1 MAGLRARDLMST
13 EVAKVPPETPVAAIA
28 RMFADRGISAAVVAE
43 GDGSLLGLVTEADL
57 VRRLADE
64 DEASPRW
71 LSRLLE
77 SPAAKAERY
86 ARSHGVSAREVMTT
100 QLISVGPEES
110 AAHAA
115 RLMEDH
121 RIRRVLVTEGGRLL
135 GLVSRSDILRSL
147 VAQQHPVEDEASDE
161 GIHRAVLAAMRREP
175 WADTAWT
182 TVHVQDGI
190 VEFYG
195 FSSSETISH
204 ALRVL
209 AENVPGVKGVVDH
222 TRHRFGF
229 EPS

>member
-1 MAGLRARDLMST
+1 MAGLRVRDLMST
-13 EVAKVPPETPVAAIA
+13 DVAKVPPETPVAAIA
-28 RMFADRGISAAVVAE
+28 RMFADRGISAAVVTEA
-43 GDGSLLGLVTEADL
+43 DGTPLGLVTESDL

-64 DEASPRW
+64 DEQAAGW

-86 ARSHGVSAREVMTT
+86 ARSHGVSAREVMTAR
-100 QLISVGPEES
+100 LVSVGPEES
-110 AAHAA
+110 VAHAA

-147 VAQQHPVEDEASDE
+147 AAQHPPEGEASDE
-161 GIHRAVLAAMRREP
+161 EIHRAVLAAMRREP
-175 WADTAWT
+175 WADTVHTA
-182 TVHVQDGI
+182 VHVQDGV

-195 FSSSETISH
+195 FSSSTAISH

-209 AENVPGVKGVVDH
+209 AENIPGVKGVVDR
-222 TRHRFGF
+222 TRHRIGS